1 MRRLNKSL
9 MVVSSVAWIAASF
22 PVQAQSPAQPF
33 SPADANK
40 FMRTYCQGCHQGK
53 NPAGD
58 LDTTKYNTKESFL
71 ERPDQWTSIINR
83 VKNHEMPPKG
93 VKPPPDELREQ
104 FSDWA
109 HGSLRVAACAE
120 GIRPGPA
127 PIRRLNKNEYRLTVR
142 DLLGIYI
149 DVSADLPAD
158 GAGGEGFDNAAETL
172 FLSPIHAEKY
182 LEAARIASAVI
193 LGDARNRKQV
203 FFAQPGPDLKPEAAA
218 RKILDSMLPRAFRRP
233 VTEQDKKPFV
243 DIFLASQKQKQSFD
257 DSMGLVVR
265 AILISPDF
273 LFRSENRNTSADPRI
288 IDDYAFATRLSYFLW
303 GTMPDN
309 ILFDTA
315 AEGRLQ
321 EPKVLEWQIARMLRH
336 PKAIDFVESFTEQWL
351 GTRDLGKSFKPDAKL
366 FPTYAA
372 DDEIRSDI
380 RYQPIMFFRELLV
393 KDLSLLNLIDS
404 DFTFTTRKLQK
415 HYGVNLP
422 MDRQGNAGMPQLTK
436 LPEGNDRGGILGMA
450 AVLAISSHPHR
461 TSPVLRGKWV
471 LDALL
476 GTPPPPAPPNV
487 PELKEHD
494 AAAPKTLRETLSQH
508 RADPVCA
515 SCHNRID
522 PIGFALENYDVLGRW
537 RNEDA
542 GQPLDT
548 SAELP
553 DGTKFNGPKE
563 LKKILM
569 DRKDLLIHRVT
580 SKMLGYALGRGLT
593 LNDSCTVDEIVAEL
607 KKNDYKAQTLIRQ
620 IVLSMPFRYQSGVV
634 SKSAAPGEKR
644 LTANAGER

>member
-1 MRRLNKSL
+1 MRRMKNSS
-9 MVVSSVAWIAASF
+9 MVVVSAAWIAAAF
-22 PVQAQSPAQPF
+22 PVLAQTPAQPF
-33 SPADANK
+33 SPADATK
-40 FMRTYCQGCHQGK
+40 FMRTYCQACHQGK
-53 NPAGD
+53 TPAGD

-93 VKPPPDELREQ
+93 IKPPSDDLREQ
-104 FSDWA
+104 FSEWA
-109 HGSLRVAACAE
+109 HSSLRQAACAG
-120 GIRPGPA
+120 GIQPGPA
-127 PIRRLNKNEYRLTVR
+127 PARRLNKSQYRLTVR
-142 DLLGIYI
+142 DLLGIHI
-149 DVSADLPAD
+149 DVSAALPAD

-182 LEAARIASAVI
+182 LEAAHLASATV
-193 LGDARNRKQV
+193 LGDERNRKLV
-203 FFAQPGPDLKPEAAA
+203 FFARPSAEMKPEAAA
-218 RKILDSMLPRAFRRP
+218 RKILDSLLPRAFRRP
-233 VTEQDKKPFV
+233 VTELEKKPFV
-243 DIFLASQKQKQSFD
+243 DLFLSSQKQKESFD
-257 DSMGLVVR
+257 ESMGLVLR

-273 LFRSENRNTSADPRI
+273 LFRSEPINNSPEPRI
-288 IDDYAFATRLSYFLW
+288 IDDYSFASRLSYFLW

-309 ILFDTA
+309 ILLDIAST
-315 AEGRLQ
+315 GKLQ
-321 EPKVLEWQIARMLRH
+321 DPKILDWQIARMLRH

-351 GTRDLGKSFKPDAKL
+351 ETRNLGRSFKPDAQL
-366 FPTYAA
+366 FPTYS
-372 DDEIRSDI
+372 DDELRSDI

-415 HYGVNLP
+415 HYGINLP

-471 LDALL
+471 LDAML

-487 PELKEHD
+487 PALKEHHD
-494 AAAPKTLRETLSQH
+494 GEAPKTLRETLNQH

-515 SCHNRID
+515 SCHNRMD

-537 RNEDA
+537 RDQDA

-553 DGTKFNGPKE
+553 DGTKFNGPME
-563 LKKILM
+563 LKKVLM
-569 DRKDLLIHRVT
+569 ERKDLMMHRVA

-593 LNDSCTVDEIVAEL
+593 LNDSCTVDEIMAEL
-607 KKNDYKAQTLIRQ
+607 KKNDYKAQTLVRQ
-620 IVLSMPFRYQSGVV
+620 IVLSMPFRYQSGAV
-634 SKSAAPGEKR
+634 SSSVAPDKKR